1 MRWRNWFLLSACV
14 NAALLAALVWRPT
27 RAPAPAP
34 DAPAPTNQVAAP
46 RTHIEVRRQFFL
58 WSELESSN
66 YVTYIENLRAISCPE
81 QTIRDLIIADVN
93 ALYARRRA
101 TEVLTPDQQWW
112 RATPD
117 PEVLRA
123 ATEKL
128 QALEAERRA
137 LLTQLLGPGW
147 DQTEMVSVPK
157 PRGVMLDGP
166 VLGALDD
173 ETKRRINIVVANSQ
187 ARMEALLAQ
196 TAEAGRPPTAR
207 ELAGLREQTR
217 AELQTILSPAAVE
230 EFLLRY
236 SHNAA
241 ELRAELAGL
250 RFFATTP
257 DEFRALFRARDQFE
271 TRIQALADSTDPND
285 IAARRALERQ
295 RDEAVKLALGPQR
308 YAEYAALQDPDYRAA
323 YAQAV
328 AAGTPEQAGAF
339 LEINRATTAEAARL
353 RANTNLTAQQLAI
366 ELKRVE
372 LEQLKAAAAVT
383 GQPIPPGP
391 DAPPPPPP
399 PPQNRIHTVRQ
410 GDTLG
415 SLSTAYGVPV
425 GVLMNLN
432 PGAAVNGLR
441 PGQQITLPPPP
452 PTLTQ

>member
-14 NAALLAALVWRPT
+14 NAVLLAALVWWKPRSSEP
-27 RAPAPAP
+27 PPP
-34 DAPAPTNQVAAP
+34 APAPTNQVAAP

-58 WSELESSN
+58 WSELESTN

-147 DQTEMVSVPK
+147 DQTEIVSVPK
-157 PRGVMLDGP
+157 FRGVVLDGP

-173 ETKRRINIVVANSQ
+173 ETKRRINGVVAGSQ
-187 ARMEALLAQ
+187 ERMEALLARA
-196 TAEAGRPPTAR
+196 AEEGRQPTAR

-217 AELQTILSPAAVE
+217 AELQRILSPAAVE

-236 SHNAA
+236 SNNAA

-250 RFFATTP
+250 RFFNTTP
-257 DEFRALFRARDQFE
+257 DEFRAMFRARDQFE
-271 TRIQALADSTDPND
+271 SRIQALADSTNPND
-285 IAARRALERQ
+285 IAARRALEQQ
-295 RDEAVKLALGPQR
+295 REEAIKNALGPRR
-308 YAEYAALQDPDYRAA
+308 YAEYVALRDPEYRAA
-323 YAQAV
+323 YAQAL
-328 AAGTPEQAGAF
+328 AAGAPEQAAAF
-339 LEINRATTAEAARL
+339 LEINRATQAETARL

-372 LEQLKAAAAVT
+372 LEQLKATAAVT

-399 PPQNRIHTVRQ
+399 PPQNRIHTVRM

-425 GVLMNLN
+425 TVLMNLN
-432 PGAAVNGLR
+432 PGIAANGLR
-441 PGQQITLPPPP
+441 PGQQVTLPPPP
-452 PTLTQ
+452 PVLTQ